1 MSRRKAVVEAYFE
14 GFRRSDHQAI
24 LACLTDD
31 VVWDLAG
38 YKHVSGRTAFD
49 QEIENEQFVGS
60 PTLTVER
67 VLEDGDTVVATGHG
81 EATHRTGA
89 VHRFAFC
96 DVFTFSA
103 DRIGRVESYVVPL
116 R

>member
-38 YKHVSGRTAFD
+38 YKHLRGRTAFD
-49 QEIENEQFVGS
+49 QEIENDDFVGS

-67 VLEDGDTVVATGHG
+67 VVEDGDTVVATGRG
-81 EATHRTGA
+81 EAVHSRPAPSTGSRSATSSRSPPTGSAGSSRTS
-89 VHRFAFC
+89 C
-96 DVFTFSA
+96 
-103 DRIGRVESYVVPL
+103 P
-116 R
+116 